1 MRIDAYNQIAALYK
15 TTKPSKAKSTA
26 EITSAR
32 DQVQI
37 SRAGRDYQ
45 IAKQAV
51 AAASDI
57 REDRVAEHRSGIKSG
72 NYDVDTGDFAGK
84 LLASYYA
91 AN

>member
-1 MRIDAYNQIAALYK
+1 MRIDAYNQIATLYN

-51 AAASDI
+51 ETMTLI
-57 REDRVAEHRSGIKSG
+57 LEILR
-72 NYDVDTGDFAGK
+72 AG
-84 LLASYYA
+84 Y
-91 AN
+91 

>member
-1 MRIDAYNQIAALYK
+1 MRIDSYNQIAALYK
-15 TTKPSKAKSTA
+15 STKSSKAKSTA

-57 REDRVAEHRSGIKSG
+57 REDRVAELKSSIKSG
-72 NYDVDTGDFAGK
+72 NYDVDTGDFASK